1 MTKYVN
7 VDTMLKRVC
16 MDCGCIG
23 DECMTCD
30 IGPLL
35 SSVAPEKDVVKV
47 VRCKDCV
54 WFTPYA
60 KGCEHLG
67 KDGTCN
73 ALLMVTLDVCEDDYC
88 SYGSKKGGSNG

>member
-1 MTKYVN
+1 MAKYVD
-7 VDTMLKRVC
+7 VDAMLKRVC

-23 DECMTCD
+23 DECNTCE

-35 SSVAPEKDVVKV
+35 SSVAQEEDVVKV

-60 KGCEHLG
+60 NACEHFG
-67 KDGTCN
+67 ADGTCF
-73 ALLMVTLDVCEDDYC
+73 LMDACEDSYC